1 MPQVT
6 GTFECLKNGVMTL
19 CHGKN
24 TPKTTHAIAD
34 TATCTINGQG
44 AKVADLQE
52 DDTISLTG
60 DPATSVSATR

>member
-6 GTFECLKNGVMTL
+6 GTFESLKDGLMTL
-19 CHGKN
+19 RHGKN

-34 TATCTINGQG
+34 NATCTINGQG
-44 AKVADLQE
+44 AKVADLQD

-60 DPATSVSATR
+60 DPATSVSVTR